1 MLQNSG
7 DERKKSREEIEE
19 WLVEKIMAVTKQ
31 ELDDIDVTMQ
41 FTTYG
46 INSVDATTLSGDLE
60 DWLGYELPASIVY
73 QYPTIEALALHL
85 SGEND
90 DEWKDI

>member
-1 MLQNSG
+1 MLQNSE
-7 DERKKSREEIEE
+7 DEHKKSREEIEE
-19 WLVEKIMAVTKQ
+19 WLVEKIMAITKQ

-41 FTTYG
+41 FTHYG

-85 SGEND
+85 SGEDD
-90 DEWKDI
+90 DE